1 MILKFVYLI
10 VMYMWMNAPSIELLF
25 LRVYLAVIPYAHN
38 NLKFILNFSIQ

>member
-10 VMYMWMNAPSIELLF
+10 AMYVWINTPSIEFLS